1 MQGWMALDPKAE
13 RNDCPSSVSFLGWGV
28 QWNRGMVHPPAS
40 RGPSQ
45 HQPETSELGGGG
57 PMRSHVLIFFFLFFF
72 FPIFK
77 KRQKSG
83 VFCEIS

>member
-57 PMRSHVLIFFFLFFF
+57 SHEVTCSDFFFPFFF
-72 FPIFK
+72 FSDFQEK
-77 KRQKSG
+77 T
-83 VFCEIS
+83 EIWGFL